1 MLIWCNEPRFQ
12 FLQSSGMSSEL
23 DLSSLKIKDDLKLKE
38 VELFGGA
45 MTMLMPAMFV
55 DVSDFRQIPD
65 TQECWAD
72 TEGTDQSVILEI
84 LAHEDQVQG
93 AAIAEYYW
101 DDIAQCN
108 EASGEAANT
117 ITVAPQEVTQSVQV
131 TERFLPVGISP
142 GCQLIKTIPKSD
154 SEVCQHSLLSRPVTD
169 GPDSAGCGCR

>member
-65 TQECWAD
+65 TQVDPATLC
-72 TEGTDQSVILEI
+72 SVM
-84 LAHEDQVQG
+84 
-93 AAIAEYYW
+93 
-101 DDIAQCN
+101 
-108 EASGEAANT
+108 S
-117 ITVAPQEVTQSVQV
+117 
-131 TERFLPVGISP
+131 
-142 GCQLIKTIPKSD
+142 
-154 SEVCQHSLLSRPVTD
+154 
-169 GPDSAGCGCR
+169 